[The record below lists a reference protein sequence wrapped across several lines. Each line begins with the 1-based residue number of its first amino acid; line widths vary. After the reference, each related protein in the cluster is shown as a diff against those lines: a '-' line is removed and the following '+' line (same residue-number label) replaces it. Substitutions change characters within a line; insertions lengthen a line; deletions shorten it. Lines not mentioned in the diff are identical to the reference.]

1 MQLISVTCRNL
12 NVDDSSAD
20 RDHGPIGVQTIN
32 FDVEVKRKGCE
43 SEVDVDFD
51 STSSLLQGCRRRHRA
66 PLLQQQQRRRGERG
80 RHSRADLWTMEV

>member
-1 MQLISVTCRNL
+1 VADIVKAKPQSHTDVIFISVTCRNI
-12 NVDDSSAD
+12 NVDESCAD

-51 STSSLLQGCRRRHRA
+51 STCCRRRRA
-66 PLLQQQQRRRGERG
+66 PQQQQWGERRRATSGL
-80 RHSRADLWTMEV
+80 S